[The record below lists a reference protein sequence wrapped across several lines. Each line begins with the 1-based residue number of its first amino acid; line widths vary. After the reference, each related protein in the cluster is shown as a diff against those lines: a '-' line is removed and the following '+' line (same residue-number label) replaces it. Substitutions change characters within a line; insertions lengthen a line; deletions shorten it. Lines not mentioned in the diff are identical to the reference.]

1 MNDLFRQLNPL
12 NNGNSQASWL
22 MNMLTSNKAGL
33 ANMVKNNPMFNQFVQ
48 NNQGKSVEQICRENN
63 LDMNVVQ
70 MFLNR

>member
-1 MNDLFRQLNPL
+1 MNDLFKQLNPL

-22 MNMLTSNKAGL
+22 MNMLTSNKVGL
-33 ANMVKNNPMFNQFVQ
+33 ANMVKNNPMFNQFVK

>member
-1 MNDLFRQLNPL
+1 MNDLFKQLNPL
-12 NNGNSQASWL
+12 NNGNSQPSWL
-22 MNMLTSNKAGL
+22 MNMLTFNRAGL

-63 LDMNVVQ
+63 LDMNIVQ